1 MRNKAIFSVFGRTLA
16 SGKVVYYYHCY
27 DEKGKRTAAHSTGQ
41 TKKTL
46 AVAYCM
52 KLYREGNLIPRPKCP
67 TFGEYAEG
75 WWDTETCKYLQWR
88 NMREPLSE
96 GTVLIHKNS
105 MDNHILPYFS
115 KMPLNDIT
123 QKTVDDWFAY
133 LTGKKL
139 KPASIHCCFYT
150 LKTMMGEAVRRELL
164 PANPLAGMKELKI
177 ENKEMRILRLD
188 EVRLLFPRQ
197 WDTVWDDYTVYAAN
211 KLAAYTG
218 MRHGELL
225 GLRGEYVHDDYIHVC
240 GQYAR
245 SGYRDVKTKESRDI
259 PITRVIRDDLEKLIK
274 TNGSGYVFSE
284 DGGVTPLGR
293 GKMYRGFKAALG
305 KIGIGETER
314 KARGITIHTWRHFLN
329 TALRV
334 ANVPDSK
341 VQKVTGHK
349 SLRMTEHYT
358 HFNTREFTEVRE
370 VQTKLLKGPEPKKD
384 GATNRKAANPAKGT
398 ATKKAGVRK
407 PAPKKT
413 ATA

>member
-27 DEKGKRTAAHSTGQ
+27 DEQGKRTAAHSTGQ
-41 TKKTL
+41 VKKTL

-52 KLYREGNLIPRPKCP
+52 ALYREGNLIPRPRCP
-67 TFGEYAEG
+67 TFGEYAAG
-75 WWDTETCKYLQWR
+75 WWDTATCKYLQWR
-88 NMREPLSE
+88 NMRDPLSE
-96 GTVLIHKNS
+96 GTILIHKNS

-115 KMPLNDIT
+115 GMPLSDIT
-123 QKTVDDWFAY
+123 QKSVDDWFAY

-164 PANPLAGMKELKI
+164 SANPLAGMKELKI
-177 ENKEMRILRLD
+177 EDKEMQILRLD

-197 WDTVWDDYTVYAAN
+197 WDTIWDDYTVYAAN

-225 GLRGEYVHDDYIHVC
+225 GLRGEYVYDDYIHVC
-240 GQYAR
+240 GQYTR

-274 TNGSGYVFSE
+274 LNGSGYVFSE

-293 GKMYRGFKAALG
+293 GKMYRGFKAALD
-305 KIGIGETER
+305 KIGIDDAQR
-314 KARGITIHTWRHFLN
+314 KERGITIHTWRHFLN

-334 ANVPDSK
+334 ANIPDSK

-349 SLRMTEHYT
+349 SMKMTDHYT
-358 HFNTREFTEVRE
+358 HFNTQEFTEVRE
-370 VQTKLLKGPEPKKD
+370 VQTKLLTGPKTERGKGGAKGAGAAKGKAVKKHAP
-384 GATNRKAANPAKGT
+384 GKKAAS
-398 ATKKAGVRK
+398 
-407 PAPKKT
+407 
-413 ATA
+413 